1 MKRSSHALSGN
12 KHGLILTGFALV
24 VTSALA
30 LTQCVTKNH
39 IEINEA
45 MHRQKALAQ
54 VLPAQW
60 YDHSLE
66 EYKVELFDQAANRN
80 RICYIAKIKDKP
92 VAVIVTGVAPD
103 GYSGDIE
110 LLVGI
115 LENGTIT
122 GVRVSNHT
130 ETPGLGDAIDAERS
144 DWIKSFDGKS
154 LLTPAESR
162 WAVKKQN
169 GDFDQFTGATIT
181 PQSVVNEVKNTLL
194 FFNSAKDKLFI
205 YE

>member
-1 MKRSSHALSGN
+1 MKHKLHAVFGN
-12 KHGLILTGFALV
+12 RHGLVLTGFAIL

-30 LTQCVTKNH
+30 ITQCVTKH
-39 IEINEA
+39 RIDTNEA
-45 MHRQKALAQ
+45 SHRQKALAQ
-54 VLPAQW
+54 VLPSQW

-66 EYKVELFDQAANRN
+66 QYTVELFDRTANRN
-80 RICYIAKIKDKP
+80 RLCYIAKIKGKP
-92 VAVIVTGVAPD
+92 VAVIVAGTAPD

-115 LENGTIT
+115 LANGTVT
-122 GVRVSNHT
+122 GVRVTKHT
-130 ETPGLGDAIDAERS
+130 ETPGLGDAIELQRS

-154 LLTPAESR
+154 LSAPIESR

-181 PQSVVNEVKNTLL
+181 PQSVVIEVRNTLL
-194 FFNSAKDKLFI
+194 FFDKVKDQLFDS
-205 YE
+205 